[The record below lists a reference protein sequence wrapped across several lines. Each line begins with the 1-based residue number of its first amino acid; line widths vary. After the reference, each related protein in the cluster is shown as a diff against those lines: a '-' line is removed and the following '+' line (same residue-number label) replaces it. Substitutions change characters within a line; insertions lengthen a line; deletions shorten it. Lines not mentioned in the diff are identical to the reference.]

1 MELLKKPESTDPRIE
16 ARQRI
21 DAAVADLQGDL
32 DHRELAEVL
41 LEARDTLLVNGR
53 VPDWFGDVDA
63 GQYER
68 LAGD

>member
-53 VPDWFGDVDA
+53 VPDWFGDADR
-63 GQYER
+63 ER
-68 LAGD
+68 YAEMVRD